1 MKKRILLSLVSFF
14 MMTAMWASLT
24 EAYKITVS
32 AENGKTYENATLT
45 LNMDNRNAISIWS
58 CTVVLPQGV
67 TYVDGS
73 AAIVDGRYPEG
84 YCGTEEAPFNP
95 LTVVASE
102 DGSSVTITCA
112 GPVDEETG
120 KPLFALTGTAGAV
133 ATIQV
138 AIAGGEG
145 GAVVGENEVKVTN
158 TKLTEIDGTTIRERA
173 SWEGKW
179 TIEEGTAPGKKG
191 DVNNDGDVSV
201 ADFVAVL
208 NAMAGAEV
216 PGDPDVNGD
225 GDVSIADAVAVLNIM
240 AGVEV

>member
-14 MMTAMWASLT
+14 MMTATWASLT

-95 LTVVASE
+95 LTVVVSE

-112 GPVDEETG
+112 GPVDKETG

-138 AIAGGEG
+138 AVAGGEG

-158 TKLTEIDGTTIRERA
+158 TTLTEIDGTSMHIRE

-191 DVNNDGDVSV
+191 DVNNEGDVSV

-208 NAMAGAEV
+208 NAMAGAED

-240 AGVEV
+240 AGGE

>member
-95 LTVVASE
+95 LTVVVSE

-112 GPVDEETG
+112 GPVVEETG

-158 TKLTEIDGTTIRERA
+158 TTLTEIDGSSMHIRE

-240 AGVEV
+240 AGGE

>member
-138 AIAGGEG
+138 AVAGGEG

-158 TKLTEIDGTTIRERA
+158 TKLTEIDGASTHERA

-179 TIEEGTAPGKKG
+179 TIEEGTAPGLKG
-191 DVNNDGDVSV
+191 DVNNDGEVTI

-208 NAMAGAEV
+208 NAMAGSEV

-225 GDVSIADAVAVLNIM
+225 GDVTIADGVAVLNIM
-240 AGVEV
+240 AGGE